1 MFCVCR
7 GKITEGIDFSDNL
20 CRAVCLV
27 GVPYPA
33 SFYFRFYNE
42 VM

>member
-7 GKITEGIDFSDNL
+7 GKITEGIDFS
-20 CRAVCLV
+20 AVCLV

-33 SFYFRFYNE
+33 SIIFQFF
-42 VM
+42 